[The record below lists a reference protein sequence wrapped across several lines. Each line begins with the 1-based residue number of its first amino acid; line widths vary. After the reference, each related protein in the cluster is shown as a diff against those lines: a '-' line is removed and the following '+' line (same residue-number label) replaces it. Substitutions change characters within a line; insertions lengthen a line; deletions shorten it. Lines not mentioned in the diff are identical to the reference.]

1 MYRGIVATPLCFFL
15 IIKCLSI
22 HFILLSTL
30 SFFKLVV
37 LVLGVLQRSGGGGGP
52 GSLRPVSVHDEE
64 DTEEI
69 KYLRKPVSKLMCA
82 ECVLSSLYC
91 VHTTTA

>member
-1 MYRGIVATPLCFFL
+1 MV
-15 IIKCLSI
+15 
-22 HFILLSTL
+22 LL
-30 SFFKLVV
+30 
-37 LVLGVLQRSGGGGGP
+37 LGVLQRSGGGGGP
-52 GSLRPVSVHDEE
+52 GSYRAVRVHDEEDTEEIKYLRKPVSKLMCAEFSVHDEE